1 MNKIYKELGLNS
13 IYKIN
18 NIETFHDFD
27 SESSTFSFSDTE
39 LLGGSSTPVSLDDV
53 IIDDDFETDC
63 KGYPSLP
70 HILPAV
76 DRIICIGDI
85 HGDFKLMIDCL
96 ELGKVIKRNP
106 NIDKKTYPKNINDY
120 QWTGNKSVVVQV
132 GDQIDRCRP
141 TLTKCD
147 DPTATPDDE
156 GSDIIILEFMSD
168 LHKKALESGGAVYS
182 LLGNH
187 EIMNVEGNMNYVSY
201 EGAKQF
207 LDDKDIEGQETKK
220 IYKDGI
226 EKRRNNFSQGEKYA
240 KFMACTRQSVLIIG
254 SNIFVHAAVTP
265 KIAEKFKRNN
275 LQNINIAVRK
285 WLLGEL
291 DNNSQI
297 KNDKGNAF
305 KLGQILTTMDV
316 SLFWPRILGHLPSD
330 KTQKGT
336 DDKVIDTCAQNL
348 YPVLDM
354 FNCNNMIVGHTPQ
367 FSLDK
372 FNPHGIS
379 SACNFKEKTLKENLT
394 DQDNV
399 KKFKNYGIWRI
410 DAGASTAFNY
420 HQGIENPDSETRTLD
435 VDEDSKIISAT
446 VPQVLEIK
454 DDKDFTVLKMENGK
468 YIELRFNN

>member
-1 MNKIYKELGLNS
+1 MNKIYKELGLRS

-18 NIETFHDFD
+18 TIENFSDSDSSFTLSD
-27 SESSTFSFSDTE
+27 SEFI
-39 LLGGSSTPVSLDDV
+39 GGSSTPISLDDV
-53 IIDDDFETDC
+53 VIDDDFEKDC
-63 KGYPSLP
+63 PSYNNLP

-76 DRIICIGDI
+76 ERIICIGDI

-96 ELGKVIKRNP
+96 ELGKVLKRKSSV
-106 NIDKKTYPKNINDY
+106 DKKSYPTDIDDY
-120 QWTGNKSVVVQV
+120 EWIGGNTIVVQV

-141 TLTKCD
+141 SLAKCD

-168 LHKKALESGGAVYS
+168 LHKKALKSKGAVYS

-207 LDDKDIEGQETKK
+207 LNESQINNEETKK
-220 IYKDGI
+220 IYSDGI
-226 EKRRNNFSQGEKYA
+226 EKRKIQFSQGKKYA

-265 KIAEKFKRNN
+265 KIASKFNRNN

-291 DNNSQI
+291 DNESQI
-297 KNDKGNAF
+297 KNDNGNAF
-305 KLGQILTTMDV
+305 KLGQILTKMDV
-316 SLFWPRILGHLPSD
+316 SLFWPRILGYLPSD
-330 KTQKGT
+330 KTQFGK
-336 DDKVIDTCAQNL
+336 DDSVIEKCEENL
-348 YPVLDM
+348 FPVLDI

-367 FSLDK
+367 FSLNK
-372 FNPHGIS
+372 INPHGIS
-379 SACNFKEKTLKENLT
+379 SACNFKQDILKNYLPDNENV
-394 DQDNV
+394 D
-399 KKFKNYGIWRI
+399 KYKNYGIWRI
-410 DAGASTAFNY
+410 DTGASTAFNY
-420 HQGIENPDSETRTLD
+420 SQGIENRDSESRSLE
-435 VDEDSKIISAT
+435 VDTNHKIISAT

-454 DDKDFTVLKMENGK
+454 NDKDFTVLKMENGK
-468 YIELRFNN
+468 YIENRF